1 MAGRAKTSG
10 EFELIERFFAPLS
23 AAEPGAFGLTDDAA
37 VIGVEPGH
45 TLVVTTDTLISGVH
59 FRAEDEPSNIA
70 AKALRVNLS
79 DLAAMGARPLAYT
92 LSTAFPAGQGVRE
105 DWLRSFADALGDD
118 QARFGVT
125 LIGGD
130 TVATP
135 GPLTLTV
142 TAMGTAREGT
152 VLRRSAA
159 RPGDIVYVSGT
170 IGDGALGLLAVR
182 GELAELDSDMG
193 QALAG
198 RYHRPTPRI
207 ELGCRLVGLAHAALD
222 VSDGLVA
229 DMGHIC
235 KESRVGATIEA
246 ARVPL
251 SLAGGAAVAA
261 DPSLLVVAL
270 TGGDDYE
277 LLFTAPP
284 ATADALARLSGDL
297 KVPVTAIGRVDAGAG
312 VRIIDE
318 TGHDLSLGAD
328 GYRHF

>member
-1 MAGRAKTSG
+1 MRKAKRSS

-37 VIGVEPGH
+37 VIGVEPGY
-45 TLVVTTDTLISGVH
+45 TLVVTTDTLIAGVH
-59 FRAEDEPSNIA
+59 FRAEDGPAAIA

-79 DLAAMGARPLAYT
+79 DLAAMGAVPVAYT
-92 LSTAFPAGQGVRE
+92 LAMAFPAGQGIDE
-105 DWLRSFADALGDD
+105 QWLRSFTDSLGED

-125 LIGGD
+125 LLGGD

-135 GPLTLTV
+135 GPLTVTV
-142 TAMGTAREGT
+142 TAMGKAPEGA

-159 RPGDIVYVSGT
+159 RPGDSVYVSGT

-182 GELAELDSDMG
+182 GDLADLDAAMR
-193 QALAG
+193 QALVR

-207 ELGCRLVGLAHAALD
+207 ELGWRLVGLAHAALD

-235 KESRVGATIEA
+235 TESRVGATMEA

-251 SLAGGAAVAA
+251 SPAGGAAVAA
-261 DPSLLVVAL
+261 DPGLLAVVL

-284 ATADALARLSGDL
+284 AAADGLARLSREL
-297 KVPVTAIGRVDAGAG
+297 NVPLTAIGRVDAGSG
-312 VRIIDE
+312 VRVVDE
-318 TGHDLSLGAD
+318 KGRDVALATR